1 MITGLEPG
9 GAEQQLAL
17 LLRHTRQSAEVV
29 SLTGLGSIGRQ
40 LLADGV
46 PVHTLRMRGNRD
58 LGAVWRL
65 AALMRRGAFDVVHVH
80 LYRACIYGRIA
91 ARLAGVPTVV
101 TTEHSLG
108 DTHLEGRPI
117 NRSIRALY
125 LATARLSRITIAVSP
140 KVEQRLIDWG
150 LERDRI
156 VIIPNGLD
164 VAAMRFDPAARDAA
178 RREFGIAPGT
188 TVIGSVGRLHPV
200 KGFDALIAGAAP
212 HLRDG
217 AQLLL
222 VGTGP
227 ERQRLEERARSVGV
241 TDRLS
246 LAGERSD
253 VARLLAAMD
262 VYAAPSREETFGL
275 AVLEALAAGLPAVVG
290 QCPALDGL
298 DLPQVER
305 MAVTDD
311 STEALSAA
319 LSRAAGRAV
328 ADPAGRAPPQVLLDH
343 FGIHAVARQIDAL
356 YERLGTNVTAET
368 SSPGGATSDER

>member
-1 MITGLEPG
+1 MRVMHVITGLEAG

-17 LLRHTRQSAEVV
+17 LLRHTRHTAEVV

-40 LLADGV
+40 MLADGV
-46 PVHTLRMRGNRD
+46 PVHTLQMRGNRD
-58 LGAVWRL
+58 LGAIRSL
-65 AALMRRGAFDVVHVH
+65 AALMKRGAFDVVHVH

-91 ARLAGVPTVV
+91 ARLAGVRSVV

-125 LATARLSRITIAVSP
+125 LATARVSRMTIAVSP

-156 VIIPNGLD
+156 VVIPNGLD

-178 RREFGIAPGT
+178 RREFGIAPAT
-188 TVIGSVGRLHPV
+188 LVIGSVGRLHPI
-200 KGFDALIAGAAP
+200 KRFDALIAGAAP

-217 AQLLL
+217 AHLLL

-227 ERQRLEERARSVGV
+227 ERRSLEERARSLGV
-241 TDRLS
+241 ADRLS

-275 AVLEALAAGLPAVVG
+275 AVLEALAAGLPVVVG

-298 DLPQVER
+298 ELPQVER
-305 MAVTDD
+305 IAATDE
-311 STEALSAA
+311 SSEALSEA
-319 LSRAAGRAV
+319 LWRAADRAV
-328 ADPAGRAPPQVLLDH
+328 GDQARRLPPQVLLDR
-343 FGIHAVARQIDAL
+343 FGIHAVAQQIDAL
-356 YERLGTNVTAET
+356 YERLEAEVAPRW
-368 SSPGGATSDER
+368 SSHR